1 MKNPLVSQKDS
12 KILNNIY
19 LKYLNKKIYMAA
31 VLHYCYKLMYQF
43 DHSYTLLYGGHFY
56 QSRGVIQTFSYVA
69 YHSDITG
76 YK

>member
-1 MKNPLVSQKDS
+1 
-12 KILNNIY
+12 
-19 LKYLNKKIYMAA
+19 MAA